1 VPVPIDRDDGV
12 VIAVDYHHNVVQLC
26 EARGDNPVAFN
37 FPSANEVKPDT
48 CAMLE
53 DTVPAN
59 ELNIIYRQVA
69 LCCPLTPVLA

>member
-1 VPVPIDRDDGV
+1 VPVPIDRDDGF
-12 VIAVDYHHNVVQLC
+12 IITTYYQNNVMQLC

-37 FPSANEVKPDT
+37 FSPAYEIEPDP

-59 ELNIIYRQVA
+59 EFNIILRQVA
-69 LCCPLTPVLA
+69 LRCPLPPMLA